1 MRGKETDAFGWI
13 IGGEKHGMIPRR
25 RTTMPRKAYMA
36 QAPDD
41 STTLGDTLPAPPVQ
55 DALQRLHS
63 ENTALRQENA
73 QLRQQLRTQ
82 ADWEHH
88 TTQYQREQTAGGA
101 VVYVFT
107 GTPTHYA
114 CPRCFS
120 THALQVLQEQPTA
133 TGVFACPGCQAS
145 YPIHPAALP
154 TTRVFRKAS
163 LWSS

>member
-1 MRGKETDAFGWI
+1 
-13 IGGEKHGMIPRR
+13 
-25 RTTMPRKAYMA
+25 MA
-36 QAPDD
+36 QAPDGSKTPVD
-41 STTLGDTLPAPPVQ
+41 PLSAPQVRE
-55 DALQRLHS
+55 ALQRLHR

-73 QLRQQLRTQ
+73 QLRQQLQTQ

-88 TTQYQREQTAGGA
+88 TTQYQRVQTAGGA

-133 TGVFACPGCQAS
+133 AGAFACPGCQAS

-154 TTRVFRKAS
+154 TTRVFRKPS